1 MMKKLK
7 EKPWYSN
14 VIVICI
20 GILFYVILINIPSII
35 EGIKTFVGFFEPVI
49 IGCIIAYIVNPLSN
63 LFNKLLHRIQNNKVR
78 GSLSNILA
86 FIIVICLIFFFLII
100 LIPQL
105 IDSITALSTNL
116 PEYAS
121 SLENTLHNW
130 GATRFEKY
138 IHNTFSSSE
147 KLIAAILSLL
157 QNNSSEILE
166 TSASAGKSIINFGI
180 SFLLSIYILGEKEKI
195 VRKIKELFLLITP
208 KDKFKDRLTFVKKCN
223 YILNRYVIFNLL
235 DSFIIGIINAILMLI
250 FRLPYIGLISFV
262 IGLTNLVPTVGPIVG
277 GLIGVFIL
285 ILVKPVY
292 AFIFIII
299 TIILQ
304 TLDAYIIKPKMFG
317 NSLGISGLWILIGII
332 VGGRMFGIIGILFA
346 IPVVAILDLI
356 YNDYILP
363 YLKLKF
369 NK

>member
-1 MMKKLK
+1 MNKLK

-14 VIVICI
+14 VIVVCI
-20 GILFYVILINIPSII
+20 GILFYVLLINVPSILN
-35 EGIKTFVGFFEPVI
+35 GIKTFIGFFEPVI
-49 IGCIIAYIVNPLSN
+49 VGCIIAYIVNPLAK
-63 LFNKLLHRIQNNKVR
+63 LFNKLLHKIKNKKLR
-78 GSLSNILA
+78 ESLSNILA
-86 FIIVICLIFFFLII
+86 FIIIICLIFFFLII

-116 PEYAS
+116 PEYAN
-121 SLENTLHNW
+121 SLENTLHNF

-147 KLIAAILSLL
+147 KLMTAILALL

-180 SFLLSIYILGEKEKI
+180 AFLLSIYILGEKEKI
-195 VRKIKELFLLITP
+195 IVKIKELFLLITP
-208 KDKFKDRLTFVKKCN
+208 KDKFKNRLSFIKKCN

-235 DSFIIGIINAILMLI
+235 DSFIIGILNTILMLI

-262 IGLTNLVPTVGPIVG
+262 IGITNLVPTVGPIIG

-285 ILVKPVY
+285 ILVKPIY
-292 AFIFIII
+292 ALIFLII

-304 TLDAYIIKPKMFG
+304 TLDGYIIKPKMFG
-317 NSLGISGLWILIGII
+317 NTLGISGLWILIGII
-332 VGGRMFGIIGILFA
+332 VGGRMFGILGILFA
-346 IPVVAILDLI
+346 IPVVAILDLL

-363 YLKLKF
+363 YLKIKF
-369 NK
+369 NS